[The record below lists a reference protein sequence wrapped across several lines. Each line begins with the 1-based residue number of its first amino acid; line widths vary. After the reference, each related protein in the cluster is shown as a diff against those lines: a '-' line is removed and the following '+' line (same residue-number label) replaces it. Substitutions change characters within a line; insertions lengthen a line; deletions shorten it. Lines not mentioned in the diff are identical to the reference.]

1 MKKRYVDMEQYLYNI
16 QIPKLEEI
24 EKQKCEGL
32 ITEEECINVI
42 RNLKKGKTPGLD
54 GITIVLL
61 KILASYKQN
70 NDKLFY

>member
-1 MKKRYVDMEQYLYNI
+1 MEQYLYNI

-32 ITEEECINVI
+32 ITEEERINVT

-70 NDKLFY
+70 NDKFFY

>member
-1 MKKRYVDMEQYLYNI
+1 MEQYLYNI

-70 NDKLFY
+70 NDKFFY